1 MNDQLLTN
9 KNKKQ
14 NNKTIQSKVT
24 SSPGSD
30 KIVNKCLK
38 YDGPVFIKKWKRY
51 STKFSGLRPLLTYRE
66 QLYWQILKKERRSKN
81 NLKTKQEYLYQIV
94 LTKILKKLSLQERI
108 MKFNQQRH
116 RQKENL
122 VQVPQTTYSLLYQ
135 SFTKIL

>member
-38 YDGPVFIKKWKRY
+38 YDGPVFIKNGRD
-51 STKFSGLRPLLTYRE
+51 
-66 QLYWQILKKERRSKN
+66 I
-81 NLKTKQEYLYQIV
+81 
-94 LTKILKKLSLQERI
+94 
-108 MKFNQQRH
+108 QQRF
-116 RQKENL
+116 QD
-122 VQVPQTTYSLLYQ
+122 
-135 SFTKIL
+135 